1 MHSLIELQLKTLPTR
16 LHFVAII
23 KRLGQIDQY
32 IVDKNCYTQ
41 ITKTTVSWSI

>member
-1 MHSLIELQLKTLPTR
+1 
-16 LHFVAII
+16 
-23 KRLGQIDQY
+23 LGQIDQY